1 MPSARRAAQDER
13 LHPPRLPGRV
23 RPHPRE
29 DPEAQILHVAYSAV
43 TTCSLA
49 SAEAAAEGRDYVAT
63 LDTRHVTIGQGLVV
77 RELAA
82 WLAAHPEA
90 TLDEARAHAEGVAAR
105 TRMAFLPGD
114 LGYLRAG
121 GRLSNVAFLGATLLK
136 IKPVVELVD
145 GRLVATKKLRGSMS
159 SAAVALVDYL
169 ALREEFDP
177 ARIVFVKSPGLP
189 EQVAQTV
196 EGHARDLGF
205 ERAEWYETG
214 NVITSHCGPGASR
227 RLPRPRVANGGSFF
241 SATAVPEIG
250 RFPHRRFVASENRR
264 PSPMRG
270 ASCAG
275 NPAIPGHTAEKV
287 GDSGTRSSRQARN
300 PAIPGRRLR
309 AGREGQRFPRTR
321 RSLPLPAGY
330 NGVRTSREEGHA

>member
-1 MPSARRAAQDER
+1 MPKIVITAETGCDVTPAEAAELGVVLVPMHVTVGEKTIDDGELTSAEMLER
-13 LHPPRLPGRV
+13 CRQLGVLPKTSGCT
-23 RPHPRE
+23 PHDFQVVFDRIHAE

-214 NVITSHCGPGASR
+214 NVITSHCGPGA
-227 RLPRPRVANGGSFF
+227 LGVAFL
-241 SATAVPEIG
+241 
-250 RFPHRRFVASENRR
+250 
-264 PSPMRG
+264 
-270 ASCAG
+270 
-275 NPAIPGHTAEKV
+275 
-287 GDSGTRSSRQARN
+287 AR
-300 PAIPGRRLR
+300 A
-309 AGREGQRFPRTR
+309 
-321 RSLPLPAGY
+321 
-330 NGVRTSREEGHA
+330 

>member
-1 MPSARRAAQDER
+1 MPKIVITAETGCDVTPAEAAELGVVLVPMHVTVGGKTIDDGELTSAEMLER
-13 LHPPRLPGRV
+13 CRQLGVLPKTSGCT
-23 RPHPRE
+23 PHDFQVVFDRIHAE

-169 ALREEFDP
+169 ALHEEFDP

-189 EQVAQTV
+189 DQVAQTV

-214 NVITSHCGPGASR
+214 NVITSHCGPGA
-227 RLPRPRVANGGSFF
+227 LGVAFL
-241 SATAVPEIG
+241 
-250 RFPHRRFVASENRR
+250 
-264 PSPMRG
+264 
-270 ASCAG
+270 
-275 NPAIPGHTAEKV
+275 
-287 GDSGTRSSRQARN
+287 AR
-300 PAIPGRRLR
+300 A
-309 AGREGQRFPRTR
+309 
-321 RSLPLPAGY
+321 
-330 NGVRTSREEGHA
+330 

>member
-1 MPSARRAAQDER
+1 MPKIVITAETGCDVTPAEAAKLGVVLVPMHVTIGEKTIDDGELTSAEMLEQCRQ
-13 LHPPRLPGRV
+13 LGVLPKTSGCS
-23 RPHPRE
+23 PHDFQVVFDRIHAE

-90 TLDEARAHAEGVAAR
+90 TLDEARAHAADAAAR

-189 EQVAQTV
+189 EQVVQTV

-214 NVITSHCGPGASR
+214 NVITSHCGPGA
-227 RLPRPRVANGGSFF
+227 LGVAFL
-241 SATAVPEIG
+241 
-250 RFPHRRFVASENRR
+250 
-264 PSPMRG
+264 
-270 ASCAG
+270 
-275 NPAIPGHTAEKV
+275 
-287 GDSGTRSSRQARN
+287 AR
-300 PAIPGRRLR
+300 A
-309 AGREGQRFPRTR
+309 
-321 RSLPLPAGY
+321 
-330 NGVRTSREEGHA
+330 

>member
-1 MPSARRAAQDER
+1 MPKIVITAETGCDVTPAEAAELGVVLVPMHVTVGEKTIDDGELTSAEMLER
-13 LHPPRLPGRV
+13 CRQLGMLPKTSGCT
-23 RPHPRE
+23 PHDFQVVFDRIHAE

-214 NVITSHCGPGASR
+214 NVITSHCGPGA
-227 RLPRPRVANGGSFF
+227 LGVAFL
-241 SATAVPEIG
+241 
-250 RFPHRRFVASENRR
+250 
-264 PSPMRG
+264 
-270 ASCAG
+270 
-275 NPAIPGHTAEKV
+275 
-287 GDSGTRSSRQARN
+287 AR
-300 PAIPGRRLR
+300 A
-309 AGREGQRFPRTR
+309 
-321 RSLPLPAGY
+321 
-330 NGVRTSREEGHA
+330 